1 MGHGWKFTPMHLEE
15 VCGYRGKQTPDYDF
29 TLDSI
34 PPFLLRGHAHLAT
47 SGNRTVL
54 GHVI

>member
-1 MGHGWKFTPMHLEE
+1 MEIYAYAFGGSMWLSW
-15 VCGYRGKQTPDYDF
+15 KQTPDYDF